1 MGAQGAGPT
10 EEGRDASSLYGR
22 RDETRPVSTG
32 GRGVRRERGRR
43 VEGAGEEVSDRA
55 VQRRLLRRRQ
65 LRSLARCRRGGLELR
80 LALARER
87 HAQHRERARRQALSE
102 AEARLLGARQPEALE
117 QRAARPGGRARAQLA
132 EVEPHNAAVCRVRS
146 WHEAEV
152 AQVPAMLGVRLQE
165 GRGHGMGGGWRGGGT
180 CGLGCRRTTPAALP
194 APPRPAPRGCRA
206 PRRCARR
213 RLQGAGRGAPTPLAT
228 LRSLNTLATPRLRST
243 LWNRRKRSCRGGRGG
258 GRVTETD
265 RGNGNDS
272 RKLQRFAET
281 ATIRG
286 NCNGNRR
293 PPAAGLRALCSVAA
307 RGGGGACLV
316 VAAGSVVVVRAVVDK
331 VRLYGMRWEMCP
343 VSTEGWTRRVHFVR
357 EGGGGG
363 GGPPAG

>member
-1 MGAQGAGPT
+1 M
-10 EEGRDASSLYGR
+10 
-22 RDETRPVSTG
+22 
-32 GRGVRRERGRR
+32 RRERGRR

-165 GRGHGMGGGWRGGGT
+165 GRGHGMGGGWRGGGDMWF
-180 CGLGCRRTTPAALP
+180 GLSPYDSSSIACA
-194 APPRPAPRGCRA
+194 APPRPAWVPRPA
-206 PRRCARR
+206 PVRSTQAS
-213 RLQGAGRGAPTPLAT
+213 GRGARGADPPGDVAVAEYLGDPTPEVHFVEPQEAL
-228 LRSLNTLATPRLRST
+228 LSRGEGGGVS
-243 LWNRRKRSCRGGRGG
+243 RKRIA
-258 GRVTETD
+258 ETATI
-265 RGNGNDS
+265 RGNCNDS

-281 ATIRG
+281 ATATGAPRPRG
-286 NCNGNRR
+286 CARSALWQR
-293 PPAAGLRALCSVAA
+293 AAGAGHAWWSRRAASLS
-307 RGGGGACLV
+307 
-316 VAAGSVVVVRAVVDK
+316 S
-331 VRLYGMRWEMCP
+331 
-343 VSTEGWTRRVHFVR
+343 
-357 EGGGGG
+357 
-363 GGPPAG
+363 GP